1 MNLDSQGQVVLDRD
15 GNPMEVGK
23 YYSIGIG
30 QSANIKYLGQWID
43 NKNFMRFQQQNG
55 IIIRRVIEPLAINR
69 PQRVEPLDEGGIDTD
84 NEDQLDDTNGGR
96 RKTKKRR
103 SITRKTKKRRHSKR
117 KRYNSKR
124 KRYNSKRK

>member
-1 MNLDSQGQVVLDRD
+1 MNLDSQEQVVLDRD

-55 IIIRRVIEPLAINR
+55 RIIRRVIEPLAINR
-69 PQRVEPLDEGGIDTD
+69 PQRIEPLDEGDIDTD
-84 NEDQLDDTNGGR
+84 DEDQLDNTYGGR
-96 RKTKKRR
+96 SKTKKRR
-103 SITRKTKKRRHSKR
+103 TIRRKTKRRRTIRRKTKRRR
-117 KRYNSKR
+117 
-124 KRYNSKRK
+124 